1 MNSLKGLGLF
11 VVLAVATYAISK
23 LANIYE
29 VVLGAT
35 VLFVSVSSFT
45 LAASFRRRRRD
56 HRIVGD

>member
-1 MNSLKGLGLF
+1 MGLF